1 MVIAAPNQRIDFK
14 SAMSVGVCSLTDPP
28 LLVNDLMSMPRDALK
43 IKGKSLMEHGRVHL
57 DTVLKSGGFAIA
69 KDCER
74 FSLSAFC
81 GVCGAKWG
89 EGRGEVLRLSI

>member
-1 MVIAAPNQRIDFK
+1 MQP
-14 SAMSVGVCSLTDPP
+14 G
-28 LLVNDLMSMPRDALK
+28 RDA
-43 IKGKSLMEHGRVHL
+43 IQGDKSEIARGVH

>member
-1 MVIAAPNQRIDFK
+1 MTHTA
-14 SAMSVGVCSLTDPP
+14 L
-28 LLVNDLMSMPRDALK
+28 MPRNAVCVVYRQLVQMS
-43 IKGKSLMEHGRVHL
+43 SLISEAGFQRVPL

-74 FSLSAFC
+74 ISLSAFC
-81 GVCGAKWG
+81 GVGGAKWG